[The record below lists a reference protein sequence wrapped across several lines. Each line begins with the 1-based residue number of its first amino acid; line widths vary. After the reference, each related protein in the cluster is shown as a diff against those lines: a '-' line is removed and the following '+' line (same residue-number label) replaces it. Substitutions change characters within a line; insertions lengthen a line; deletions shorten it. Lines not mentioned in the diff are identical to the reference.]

1 MNITSIKKLTK
12 KERDSE
18 GYLVSIYEITLD
30 SGNTYE
36 IKFGAYDELT
46 ENLDNGFTKRGT
58 IIGLAGDLANA
69 LEMIS
74 VEKFENSEE
83 LNWLITELPEQLGE
97 VEIIFKNKSELKKL
111 YNDAEEKLYNKLVA
125 LIK

>member
-12 KERDSE
+12 NERDIE
-18 GYLVSIYEITLD
+18 GYLVPIYEITLN
-30 SGNTYE
+30 SGNAYE

-46 ENLDNGFTKRGT
+46 ENLDNGFTKRGI
-58 IIGLAGDLANA
+58 IIGLAGDLAND

-74 VEKFENSEE
+74 VDEFENSEE

-111 YNDAEEKLYNKLVA
+111 YNDAEEQLYNKLVT

>member
-12 KERDSE
+12 NERDRE
-18 GYLVSIYEITLD
+18 GYLVPIYEITLN

-46 ENLDNGFTKRGT
+46 ENLDNGITKRGI
-58 IIGLAGDLANA
+58 IIGLAGDLAND
-69 LEMIS
+69 LEMTS
-74 VEKFENSEE
+74 VDEFENSEE

-111 YNDAEEKLYNKLVA
+111 YNDAEEQLYNKLVT

>member
-1 MNITSIKKLTK
+1 MNITSIKKLTN

-46 ENLDNGFTKRGT
+46 ENFEDGSTKRG
-58 IIGLAGDLANA
+58 IIISLAGDLANA
-69 LEMIS
+69 LEMTS
-74 VEKFENSEE
+74 VDEFENSEE
-83 LNWLITELPEQLGE
+83 LNWLITELPEQLNE
-97 VEIIFKNKSELKKL
+97 VEINFKNKSELKKL
-111 YNDAEEKLYNKLVA
+111 YNAAEETLYNKLVA

>member
-111 YNDAEEKLYNKLVA
+111 YNDADEKLYNKLVA

>member
-46 ENLDNGFTKRGT
+46 ENLDNGFTKRGI
-58 IIGLAGDLANA
+58 IIGLAGDLAND
-69 LEMIS
+69 LEMTS
-74 VEKFENSEE
+74 VDEFENSEE

-97 VEIIFKNKSELKKL
+97 VEIIFKNKSELKKI
-111 YNDAEEKLYNKLVA
+111 YSDAEEQLYNKLVT

>member
-46 ENLDNGFTKRGT
+46 ENLDNGFTKRGI
-58 IIGLAGDLANA
+58 IIGLAGDLAND
-69 LEMIS
+69 LEMTS
-74 VEKFENSEE
+74 VDEFENSEE

-97 VEIIFKNKSELKKL
+97 VEIIFKNKSKLKKL
-111 YNDAEEKLYNKLVA
+111 YNDAEEQLYNKLVT

>member
-1 MNITSIKKLTK
+1 MNITSIKKLTD

-18 GYLVSIYEITLD
+18 GYLVPVYEITLN
-30 SGNTYE
+30 SGNTYK

-46 ENLDNGFTKRGT
+46 ENFEDGFTKRGI

-69 LEMIS
+69 LEIFP
-74 VEKFENSEE
+74 VEEFENSEE
-83 LNWLITELPEQLGE
+83 LDWLITELPEQLGE
-97 VEIIFKNKSELKKL
+97 VEISFKNKTELKKL
-111 YNDAEEKLYNKLVA
+111 YNDAEDKLYNKLVA

>member
-46 ENLDNGFTKRGT
+46 ENLDNGFTKRGI
-58 IIGLAGDLANA
+58 IIGLAGDLAND

-74 VEKFENSEE
+74 VDEFENSEE

-111 YNDAEEKLYNKLVA
+111 YNDADEKLYNKLVA

>member
-12 KERDSE
+12 KERDNE

-46 ENLDNGFTKRGT
+46 ENLDNGFTKRGI
-58 IIGLAGDLANA
+58 IIGLAGDLAND
-69 LEMIS
+69 LEMTS
-74 VEKFENSEE
+74 VDEFENSEE

-111 YNDAEEKLYNKLVA
+111 YNDAEEQLYNKLVT

>member
-1 MNITSIKKLTK
+1 MNIASIKKLTK
-12 KERDSE
+12 KELDSE
-18 GYLVSIYEITLD
+18 GYLVSIYKITLD
-30 SGNTYE
+30 SGNAYE

-46 ENLDNGFTKRGT
+46 ENFEDGSTKRGI

-69 LEMIS
+69 LEMTS
-74 VEKFENSEE
+74 VDEFENSEE

-111 YNDAEEKLYNKLVA
+111 YNDAEETLYNKLVA

>member
-12 KERDSE
+12 KERDNE

-46 ENLDNGFTKRGT
+46 ENLNNGFTKRG
-58 IIGLAGDLANA
+58 IIISLAGDLAND
-69 LEMIS
+69 LEMTS
-74 VEKFENSEE
+74 VDEFENSEE

-111 YNDAEEKLYNKLVA
+111 YNDAEEQLYNKLVT

>member
-1 MNITSIKKLTK
+1 MNITSIKKLNK
-12 KERDSE
+12 KERDNE
-18 GYLVSIYEITLD
+18 GYLVPIYEITLD
-30 SGNTYE
+30 SGNTYQ

-46 ENLDNGFTKRGT
+46 ENLDNGFTKRGI

-74 VEKFENSEE
+74 VEEFENSEE

-97 VEIIFKNKSELKKL
+97 AEIIFENKSELKKL
-111 YNDAEEKLYNKLVA
+111 YNDAEEKLYNKLVT
-125 LIK
+125 LTK

>member
-18 GYLVSIYEITLD
+18 GYLVPIYEITLD

-46 ENLDNGFTKRGT
+46 ENLDNGFTKRGI

-74 VEKFENSEE
+74 VEEFENSEE
-83 LNWLITELPEQLGE
+83 LNLLITELPEQLGE
-97 VEIIFKNKSELKKL
+97 VEIIFDNKSELKKL
-111 YNDAEEKLYNKLVA
+111 YNDAEEKLYNKLVN